1 MSTQNIFYESA
12 KSSISD
18 FLKEEF
24 KGEFP
29 SKLKTRFLDFFYKI
43 SSYEEEGV
51 KLKPTILL
59 TNNIK
64 EVVKAVPQSY
74 RLELFHDEDEFLFN
88 ARMKSMIAFSK
99 HDWIVYV
106 NINEDSYN
114 YGICK
119 TLNSIKEKSFSQI
132 AINSDVLRVKHENDN
147 LSLVLL
153 EAFSANLI
161 TLKSISEKRLN
172 INLSL
177 TTVNTQ
183 SFEEVI
189 KEFVNASFSK
199 LRTTQRKL
207 KEIKTLY
214 ENIFEAA
221 FKNIHGAICVV
232 VDKEYEDKGF
242 LADGIWLQE
251 PIEFS
256 KLFLQSKVY
265 NEAKLISI
273 AELFIDM
280 LNYDGIT
287 VVDNLGRIRAYNV
300 FVETNLNRVKNIV
313 GGARKRAAYTVI
325 NSRRKHIVGAYFQS
339 QDGEV
344 FFEKV
349 QKSKK
354 DA

>member
-1 MSTQNIFYESA
+1 METTNIFYENA
-12 KSSISD
+12 KQAISD

-24 KGEFP
+24 RGEFP
-29 SKLKTRFLDFFYKI
+29 QKLKTRFLNFFYKI

-51 KLKPTILL
+51 KLKPTLIL
-59 TNNIK
+59 TNNIQ
-64 EVVKAVPQSY
+64 EVTKAVPQSY
-74 RLELFHDEDEFLFN
+74 TLTLFDDEDETLFN
-88 ARMKSMIAFSK
+88 ARMKSMLAFSK
-99 HDWIVYV
+99 HDWIVFV
-106 NINEDSYN
+106 DIKDEKFT

-119 TLNSIKEKSFSQI
+119 TLNSIKEKSFVQI
-132 AINSDVLRVKHENDN
+132 ALNSDVLKVKREKDE

-153 EAFSANLI
+153 EAFSASVI
-161 TLKSISEKRLN
+161 TLKSIGGKRLN

-177 TTVNTQ
+177 TTINSQ

-207 KEIKTLY
+207 KEMKIMY
-214 ENIFEAA
+214 ENIFESA
-221 FKNIHGAICVV
+221 FKNIHGAICIVI
-232 VDKEYEDKGF
+232 DKDYEDKGF
-242 LADGIWLQE
+242 LADGIWLE
-251 PIEFS
+251 KPIEFS
-256 KLFLQSKVY
+256 KLFLQSKSY
-265 NEAKLISI
+265 NEAKLLSI

-300 FVETNLNRVKNIV
+300 FVETNLNRVKNII

-325 NSRRKHIVGAYFQS
+325 NSRRKKIIGAYFQS

-344 FFEKV
+344 FFERV
-349 QKSKK
+349 KK
-354 DA
+354 